1 MDNTTTDPTL
11 KMIVPRLRF
20 EQDSNG
26 AVHLLF
32 RTYDGITAQ
41 ELAWQEV
48 QSELERIR
56 KMLFPL
62 IDRETR
68 VTIDNAT
75 KIKLAQMADQL
86 AARSLTRVA
95 TPLAALKLEKELFVY
110 AIGQEMTN
118 DGSTVH

>member
-1 MDNTTTDPTL
+1 MDTTTDPTL

-41 ELAWQEV
+41 EQAWQEV

-62 IDRETR
+62 IDREMR

>member
-1 MDNTTTDPTL
+1 MDTTTDPTL

-32 RTYDGITAQ
+32 RTYDGILAQ
-41 ELAWQEV
+41 ERAWQEV

-56 KMLFPL
+56 RILLPL

-68 VTIDNAT
+68 VTINNAT
-75 KIKLAQMADQL
+75 KIQLAQMADQL

-95 TPLAALKLEKELFVY
+95 TPLAALKLEKELFVH
-110 AIGQEMTN
+110 AISSEMTN